1 MFAVSPVI
9 DSTRC
14 AAFLVRFPGDFS
26 PFQRPSGA
34 FFSLRCLIY
43 KVHAVPG
50 GTLLLYSTSSRLS
63 RTFFKVFWLPIRF
76 RISSNFLSLPHSRS
90 FVKNFFQKFLAF
102 HFRVRRGNFFM
113 LPHRVV
119 AVKYFFHF
127 LSAAV
132 LTAATA
138 WLEYHAAP
146 LLSTPFSSFF
156 AFLRNAILIARF
168 FN

>member
-1 MFAVSPVI
+1 MV
-9 DSTRC
+9 C
-14 AAFLVRFPGDFS
+14 FPGDFS
-26 PFQRPSGA
+26 PFKHPSGA

-63 RTFFKVFWLPIRF
+63 RTF
-76 RISSNFLSLPHSRS
+76 SRS
-90 FVKNFFQKFLAF
+90 FLTSDPFSYQQQLFKFTTFTKLCQELFSKFLAF
-102 HFRVRRGNFFM
+102 GFRVRRGNFFM
-113 LPHRVV
+113 LPHLAV

-138 WLEYHAAP
+138 WLEYHAP
-146 LLSTPFSSFF
+146 PHLSTPFSK
-156 AFLRNAILIARF
+156 F
-168 FN
+168 FNSWILFCL